1 MVVCNQGCLTP
12 KDGQLTNA
20 KEEGN
25 PPLFSA
31 EIQPESPQIVIL
43 GVAGSNPVS
52 HPLFGSHGPCSA
64 EIRRGES
71 SSEYHGDTDWLNCS
85 SAKTAVDSPVLYYQ
99 RHVAR
104 SLPPLS
110 SSSLTVGTLVHE
122 WLELGDPVL
131 DTWASPPEETLTP
144 TGAIGKEAKKY
155 VADNFGPNATI
166 VSPSDLRTVR
176 RCIAAVK
183 ANRAACELIERVC
196 ERELSVRWE
205 TADGDR
211 LRCRFDCLTEDG
223 LVLDLKTT
231 READIARNFW
241 KAVLDYKYHF
251 SDAWYRRGMEACGME
266 PAPLRYIVVSTVP
279 PHDCQVVT
287 LPAAVHAEG
296 QRLMDATLADLR
308 LRTGLNWWLPDHHGE
323 VLELSFPAYSLG
335 RFA

>member
-1 MVVCNQGCLTP
+1 MCNQGCVTP
-12 KDGQLTNA
+12 EVGQLTDGLGG
-20 KEEGN
+20 EN
-25 PPLFSA
+25 PHLS
-31 EIQPESPQIVIL
+31 EITPSSVDPQIVIL
-43 GVAGSNPVS
+43 GVAGSSPVS
-52 HPLFGSHGPCSA
+52 HPFFGSSRPCVA

-110 SSSLTVGTLVHE
+110 SASLTVGTLVHE

-131 DTWASPPEETLTP
+131 DTWAVPPEGTLTP
-144 TGAIGKEAKKY
+144 TGGVGKEAKKW
-155 VADNFGPNATI
+155 VADNFGPDATI
-166 VSPSDLRTVR
+166 VSPSDLRIVR
-176 RCIAAVK
+176 RCISAIRS
-183 ANRAACELIERVC
+183 NRAACELIERVC
-196 ERELSVRWE
+196 ERELSVRWATPE
-205 TADGDR
+205 GDR

-231 READIARNFW
+231 RESDIARHFW

-266 PAPLRYIVVSTVP
+266 PAPLRYLVVSTVP

-308 LRTGLNWWLPDHHGE
+308 LRTGLDWWLPDHHGE
-323 VLELSFPAYSLG
+323 VLELSFPAHSLG
-335 RFA
+335 RLS